1 MAQQKLNPSTNMK
14 GQLIAV
20 RDTELYVEGPPA
32 LAEDWQQ
39 SEPSIMLLHGLTSSC
54 GLNDRLA
61 FPDWLRLKEYF
72 PLYRYDARGHGRSG
86 SEGEPANF
94 TWQNLA
100 LDLIALVESLGL
112 IGSDKK
118 LVPVGSS
125 MGAATILCAL
135 VAGLEVD
142 RAVLVIPPTI
152 GEARKQTG
160 RVYSK
165 FADILEKGGSSALVK
180 HWRSLPP
187 TPFTARECPEH
198 REISYRELEAS
209 ANSKSL
215 AAAFRGAALNEFPH
229 EAALKQ
235 IKCPVLI
242 LSRIDDPT
250 HPVEAAEYLS
260 SVLENSVHY
269 TAKKAS
275 DVHEWPLRVHEFI
288 SA

>member
-1 MAQQKLNPSTNMK
+1 MK
-14 GQLIAV
+14 GQLLAV
-20 RDTELYVEGPPA
+20 RDTELYVEGPAA
-32 LAEDWQQ
+32 LEEQQ
-39 SEPSIMLLHGLTSSC
+39 QCQPSIMLLHGLTSSC

-160 RVYSK
+160 RVYGK

-187 TPFTARECPEH
+187 TPFTARECSEH

-215 AAAFRGAALNEFPH
+215 AAAFRGAALNEFPQ
-229 EAALKQ
+229 EEALKQ